1 MNAGER
7 EPTTDEKAWAMWAHL
22 GALCGYVVPLGH
34 LALPLIVG
42 ALKRSAYVR
51 HHAREAFNFQL
62 SVSLAIM
69 AGAAVW
75 LSVAESVYGI
85 RLGEQPGSLPGYA
98 WVVVGVGSGMLFF
111 LQPLVWVVDGALR
124 ARDGVWYRYPLAMRV
139 WKGPEAPPQG

>member
-1 MNAGER
+1 MNTGER
-7 EPTTDEKAWAMWAHL
+7 EPTTDEKAWATWAHL
-22 GALCGYVVPLGH
+22 GAFCGYLVPLGH

-69 AGAAVW
+69 AGTAVW
-75 LSVAESVYGI
+75 LAVAENV
-85 RLGEQPGSLPGYA
+85 LGFGMGDSPDSILGYA
-98 WVVVGVGSGMLFF
+98 WAVLGVLGAILVVLV
-111 LQPLVWVVDGALR
+111 PLVWVVDGAQR
-124 ARDGVWYRYPLAMRV
+124 AHSGVWYQYPLAMRP